1 MSSDLPPTS
10 TLYPKLV
17 TIQRTLRGALHLLP
31 YMDLPYGITEPG
43 NPRVIFYEFRG
54 RGPPPGDIGR
64 PGDVYWDVTFPCI
77 IYFVGTGGWEAWNP
91 QASDGS
97 QLLAR
102 NPNFANRYLW
112 TSRHHHGFSWLT
124 KESLAKSL
132 LKTSEP
138 QSINQDKLKHF
149 LHFSPSTMSASL
161 ALNVADNQTRND
173 AEITRRRLNGVAIGV
188 EAKQNQEHVSS
199 APKVEC
205 TDSSSGNLTVAFLQS
220 ELQERDK
227 KPLLDAG
234 QCIEGKLQNLKR
246 KHEEDSQSASQV
258 HEDLKA
264 RHAQGLDLAHRR
276 IEELEEENKKAS
288 SHAQH
293 KVEFLQNDMSQ
304 KETELLNELL
314 VKLKA
319 TVATTFNDL
328 EEKVGMIG
336 LASQEKK

>member
-1 MSSDLPPTS
+1 MT
-10 TLYPKLV
+10 V
-17 TIQRTLRGALHLLP
+17 
-31 YMDLPYGITEPG
+31 
-43 NPRVIFYEFRG
+43 
-54 RGPPPGDIGR
+54 
-64 PGDVYWDVTFPCI
+64 
-77 IYFVGTGGWEAWNP
+77 
-91 QASDGS
+91 
-97 QLLAR
+97 
-102 NPNFANRYLW
+102 
-112 TSRHHHGFSWLT
+112 
-124 KESLAKSL
+124 
-132 LKTSEP
+132 
-138 QSINQDKLKHF
+138 
-149 LHFSPSTMSASL
+149 SL

-173 AEITRRRLNGVAIGV
+173 AEITRRRLNGVAISV

-227 KPLLDAG
+227 KL
-234 QCIEGKLQNLKR
+234 EGKLQNLKR

-264 RHAQGLDLAHRR
+264 RHAQAHRR

-288 SHAQH
+288 SLAQELTERLRTAQH
-293 KVEFLQNDMSQ
+293 KVEFLQNDLSQ

-336 LASQEKK
+336 LASESQEKK